1 MCNYNLQT
9 WYIRVTS
16 RVAERLK
23 IPVTI
28 IVMYLRQLLSDKN
41 IKLVYSNEPNQIIL
55 SCPVNDGSDRT
66 A

>member
-1 MCNYNLQT
+1 MKTFLTGQN
-9 WYIRVTS
+9 
-16 RVAERLK
+16 
-23 IPVTI
+23 PVTI